1 MNREERRNFTK
12 RMRKNGMPKGNAE
25 KFVKI
30 VDAVDRYTPRKEI
43 HTGDRVTLNVS
54 ALKGK
59 KNYGIMNPE
68 YRNFV
73 EKSDGV
79 VYTAVCEREELIHM
93 EEQPRWLFWCGD
105 MDVVEPANNEP
116 AKVQSEEA

>member
-1 MNREERRNFTK
+1 MNRGERRNLTK
-12 RMRKNGMPKGNAE
+12 RMRKNGIPKGNAE

-30 VDAVDRYTPRKEI
+30 VDATDRYTPRKEI

-54 ALKGK
+54 VLKGK

-68 YRNFV
+68 YRDFV

-79 VYTAVCEREELIHM
+79 VYTAVCERDGLIHM

-105 MDVVEPANNEP
+105 MDVVEAANARQ
-116 AKVQSEEA
+116 AKVQTEEV